1 MPRKHGPG
9 TLVLVSAL
17 ACALAAKAA
26 QEKPQ
31 EVHGHGVSVTSVTL
45 AVTVTDG
52 RGRYIRDLT
61 LADFTVSENG
71 VPRTISRFS
80 RDFNAPLSLTI
91 LLDVSGSMALQ
102 DKMPEGKAALA
113 RYIATYLKPE
123 DEAALLIFADGEVE
137 VAAGHA
143 TDKAPLLEVLA
154 RTEAFGKTALND
166 AVAASP
172 EFARRGKHE
181 RKALLL
187 ITDGVENDS
196 QYSPEQAAEVAR
208 KVEVPIYTIGYK
220 IPLDERLLAKH
231 TKKAGTTPEGIVAS
245 LGGFSRATGGM
256 AFFPNT
262 PEELAA
268 ALEEVRRETGHQY
281 ILGYTSHGRL
291 DGGYT
296 RIKVGTRNRR
306 LRVRAREGY

>member
-1 MPRKHGPG
+1 MTRGHSPG
-9 TLVLVSAL
+9 MIAMVAAL
-17 ACALAAKAA
+17 ACALAAGAA

-45 AVTVTDG
+45 AVTVMDG
-52 RGRYIRDLT
+52 RGRYVRDLT
-61 LADFTVSENG
+61 QADFTVSENG
-71 VPRTISRFS
+71 APRTISRFS

-102 DKMPEGKAALA
+102 DKMAEGKAALA
-113 RYIATYLKPE
+113 RFVSAMLKPE

-137 VAAGHA
+137 VASGYSA
-143 TDKAPLLEVLA
+143 DKASLLEVLA

-187 ITDGVENDS
+187 LTDGVENDS

-208 KVEVPIYTIGYK
+208 KVEVPIFTIGYK

-231 TKKAGTTPEGIVAS
+231 TKAAGATPEGIVAS
-245 LGGFSRATGGM
+245 LGGFSKATGGI

-268 ALEEVRRETGHQY
+268 ALEEIRRETGHQY
-281 ILGYTSHGRL
+281 ILGYTSHGGL

-296 RIKVGTRNRR
+296 RIKVGTKNRK